1 MMGMAF
7 LCGLFAALP
16 VQAAAHATPPEPA
29 PAQ

>member
-7 LCGLFAALP
+7 LCDLFAALLM
-16 VQAAAHATPPEPA
+16 QAAAHATPPGPA